1 MTNPE
6 IIEEKTLSLVDV
18 KKAVK
23 AIEKRDT
30 ELGLLS
36 QKTKE
41 YMDASINISNK
52 DQEVLRKGLGGLKLA
67 RLKPEYINKIID
79 FLPKDVEELKIV
91 LQAYPLTLPK
101 KDQQAIVDEVKK
113 IL

>member
-6 IIEEKTLSLVDV
+6 IIEEETLSLVDV

-41 YMDASINISNK
+41 YMDAFVNISQK
-52 DQEVLRKGLGGLKLA
+52 DQEELRKGLDGLKLA

-79 FLPKDVEELKIV
+79 FLPKDIEELKIV
-91 LQAYPLTLPK
+91 LQAYPLTLLK
-101 KDQQAIVDEVKK
+101 KDQQVIVDEVKK